1 MNNKIGLANELKEIY
16 EQNKILRAE
25 QEQAEWD

>member
-16 EQNKILRAE
+16 EQKKFLRAE